1 MYDLDFTDG
10 WEWLNTSVDTRLV
23 QNIETCD
30 IKTERIKL
38 VKSIKEGNKIIH
50 QAKQK
55 LKSIGNNESEE
66 IVNSITR
73 TINLSIRA
81 NNIKKAQIWWIDLYQ
96 DLKKI

>member
-50 QAKQK
+50 
-55 LKSIGNNESEE
+55 
-66 IVNSITR
+66 
-73 TINLSIRA
+73 
-81 NNIKKAQIWWIDLYQ
+81 
-96 DLKKI
+96 